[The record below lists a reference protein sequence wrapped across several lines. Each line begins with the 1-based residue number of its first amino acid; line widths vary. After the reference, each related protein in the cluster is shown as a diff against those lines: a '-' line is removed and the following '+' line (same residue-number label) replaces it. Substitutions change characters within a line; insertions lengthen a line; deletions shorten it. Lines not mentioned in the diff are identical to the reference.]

1 MKAGWEVVPL
11 GEVASVNYGT
21 RVVRKR
27 DQGSLYPVYGGG
39 GATFRVD
46 ASNRSDCT
54 IVSRFGMSVDCVR
67 RVDGPFFLNDSG
79 LSVSSVDGQR
89 LSQEFL
95 DAFLV
100 ASSPDIYAL
109 GRGTAQKNL
118 DCDAFRLLPIPLP
131 PLDEQKRIVAILDE
145 AFEGLDRA
153 RANAEANL
161 ADARELFAECHRVAL
176 SSCAGAGARVR
187 LDAVADI
194 TSSLVDPKRDE
205 YADLPHVGAGNMETG
220 TDTLTNV
227 QTAREEG
234 LKSGKYLFDRS
245 MVLYSKIRPYL
256 RKASRPNFDGLC
268 SADVYPLAPKAGT
281 LDRSYLF
288 YLLLGPGFTE
298 YAISGSARAGM
309 PKVNREHLFAYEF
322 VLPSIEEQTRIADE
336 LDAMMQSSTEL
347 EFAYRCK
354 LADLAALRQSLLQK
368 AFSGELT

>member
-1 MKAGWEVVPL
+1 MLA
-11 GEVASVNYGT
+11 A
-21 RVVRKR
+21 
-27 DQGSLYPVYGGG
+27 
-39 GATFRVD
+39 
-46 ASNRSDCT
+46 
-54 IVSRFGMSVDCVR
+54 
-67 RVDGPFFLNDSG
+67 
-79 LSVSSVDGQR
+79 
-89 LSQEFL
+89 
-95 DAFLV
+95 
-100 ASSPDIYAL
+100 
-109 GRGTAQKNL
+109 
-118 DCDAFRLLPIPLP
+118 LPIPLP

-298 YAISGSARAGM
+298 YAIWGRHG
-309 PKVNREHLFAYEF
+309 PECR
-322 VLPSIEEQTRIADE
+322 R
-336 LDAMMQSSTEL
+336 STESICSPMSS
-347 EFAYRCK
+347 FCQ
-354 LADLAALRQSLLQK
+354 ALKSKR
-368 AFSGELT
+368 ELPTNSMP